1 MEVFFLRSFLNDIK
15 KVKDQKLKEKVKD
28 LIIEFENAEKLE
40 GFSNVIKMKGHPIA
54 HRARVST
61 YRLGFYYENNTLEL
75 ARFLKR
81 NDIYKVFPQ

>member
-15 KVKDQKLKEKVKD
+15 KVKDQKLKEKD

-40 GFSNVIKMKGHPIA
+40 GFSNVIKMKGHSIA
-54 HRARVST
+54 YRARIGT

-81 NDIYKVFPQ
+81 NDIYKVFP